1 MVKAHLKRILF
12 TFGVIGFTIGIVLS
26 LQPKTHTANPEVALE
41 ARNTLEKS
49 NGSFWSQFSPKT
61 TLEKS
66 DVSRSSRQLELAQMI
81 NGLRGVEQST
91 VVLSDHKKTG
101 IGVPHR
107 LMTACVSIIPE
118 DDFLPAPTI
127 RAIRKLV
134 SGATNGLLPEQVVVI
149 NNATGMECSES
160 NDLGLTQRNPEK
172 LKKKIDDALGIS
184 ASTLAVTFARPSKKD
199 LQIPMKDSVRPE
211 ICLTLPS
218 HWVANR
224 SRQVGSEAVLL
235 KSLRSTIQSIAADAV
250 TKIEIVPTKVASAFR
265 EEPSQ
270 YYAKQIILFVGV
282 FLIFTSNMILDRRRR
297 SQETLIIQRLENP
310 SIEAH
315 AILQM
320 DFAQAKCAI
329 DLLEGKHKCNVL
341 EAIVS
346 IGSDSK
352 EVPVVEVQKQKEL
365 TFTRC
370 G

>member
-1 MVKAHLKRILF
+1 MVKPHLKRILF
-12 TFGVIGFTIGIVLS
+12 TFGVIGFTIGIIWS
-26 LQPKTHTANPEVALE
+26 LQPKNHTAGPEVSFE
-41 ARNTLEKS
+41 AENTLENPNKP
-49 NGSFWSQFSPKT
+49 FWSQFMPKT

-107 LMTACVSIIPE
+107 LMTACVSIVPE
-118 DDFLPAPTI
+118 DDFLPAPTV

-149 NNATGMECSES
+149 NNETGMECSES
-160 NDLGLTQRNPEK
+160 NNFVLTKRNPAK

-218 HWVANR
+218 HWVASR
-224 SRQVGSEAVLL
+224 SQQVGSEAILL
-235 KSLRSTIQSIAADAV
+235 QSLRSTIQSIAADAV
-250 TKIEIVPTKVASAFR
+250 TKIDIITTKA
-265 EEPSQ
+265 PSGFQ
-270 YYAKQIILFVGV
+270 QETNQSYAKQIMLFVGV
-282 FLIFTSNMILDRRRR
+282 FLIFASNMILDRRRR
-297 SQETLIIQRLENP
+297 PQEAIIIRRLENP
-310 SIEAH
+310 SIEAG

-320 DFAQAKCAI
+320 DFTQAKCAI
-329 DLLEGKHKCNVL
+329 DLLEGQHKYNVL
-341 EAIVS
+341 DAIVS
-346 IGSDSK
+346 MGDDSK
-352 EVPVVEVQKQKEL
+352 EVPVIEVQKQKKL
-365 TFTRC
+365 TFTKC